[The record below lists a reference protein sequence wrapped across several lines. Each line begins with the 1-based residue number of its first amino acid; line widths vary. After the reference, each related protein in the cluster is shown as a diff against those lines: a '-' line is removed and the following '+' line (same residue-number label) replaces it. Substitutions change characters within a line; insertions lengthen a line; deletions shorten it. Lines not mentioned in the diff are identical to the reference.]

1 MPWVGDLWLKAT
13 VGPHARLLLAQAI
26 CTTVGFVSTSAE
38 VISLKSQ
45 QKGRL
50 RVRGDAGVIK
60 GILVKHG
67 LAFPLSYT
75 S

>member
-1 MPWVGDLWLKAT
+1 MGRRPLAEGHCRAPCQAT
-13 VGPHARLLLAQAI
+13 VGSGNLHN
-26 CTTVGFVSTSAE
+26 VGFVSTSAE